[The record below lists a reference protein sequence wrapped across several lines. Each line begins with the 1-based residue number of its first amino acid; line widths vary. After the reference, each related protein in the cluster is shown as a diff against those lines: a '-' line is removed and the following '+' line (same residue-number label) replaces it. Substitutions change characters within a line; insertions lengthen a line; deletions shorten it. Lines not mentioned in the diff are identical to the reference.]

1 MFEINKRDGLARL
14 GKVKTKHGILDTP
27 TLLPVVNPKILTL
40 SMDELKECGAQGLI
54 TNSYIIYKNIE
65 LKEIAEEKG
74 VHELLNWNG
83 PIMTDSGTF
92 QSHVYG
98 EINMQPDE
106 ILNFQKKISVD
117 IGTVLDVFCEPETR
131 FEEAKKEL
139 EETQSRIEEADKN
152 KGSIFLAAPIQ
163 GGRHLDLRLEA
174 AQMASKTGA
183 DVFPIGGVVPLMEKN
198 NFEKL
203 AEVIIASKK
212 GLDISKPVHLFG
224 CGHPM
229 LFALASFLGCD
240 LFDSASYAKFASRDS
255 LMFTWGTK
263 NLDEIEE
270 MPSEF
275 SAAPGLTVKELK
287 EMKKENRQKIIAKH
301 NLIVSFAEI
310 RRVKQ
315 AIHDGLLWELVENR
329 LRTSPALMK
338 VFGVLKREMDW
349 ISNFEPAYRY
359 KTPIK
364 TGGES
369 DLRPIFSKL
378 TNSFKN
384 GDMIHPY
391 FGKVPNHLSETYPFH
406 PGLLQDDIEGWKMQE
421 WNINRVKTILDYQFG
436 KGIGKIFT
444 DGETELVISRKTKRL
459 RNLLLDGQHVASLSH
474 RRGMFILQKRG
485 AELLHENSSNLAH
498 RVVVNSETAEFN
510 RKGKSVFC
518 KFIED
523 IDPELKCLDECIVV
537 TPKDELLAFGKLMI
551 GTKEIKLGQ
560 QGMAV
565 RVRSGIEAS

>member
-1 MFEINKRDGLARL
+1 MFEISKRDGLARL
-14 GKVKTKHGILDTP
+14 GKIKTNHGALDTP

-54 TNSYIIYKNIE
+54 TNSYIIYKNSE
-65 LKEIAEEKG
+65 LKRVAEEKG
-74 VHELLNWNG
+74 VHGLLNWDG

-98 EINMQPDE
+98 EIDMQPDE
-106 ILNFQKKISVD
+106 ILNFQKKIGVD

-131 FEEAKKEL
+131 FEDAKKEL
-139 EETQSRIEEADKN
+139 EETQRRIEESDKN

-163 GGRHLDLRLEA
+163 GGRHLDLRLKA
-174 AQMASKTGA
+174 AEMASQTNA
-183 DVFPIGGVVPLMEKN
+183 EVFPIGGVVPLMEKN

-203 AEVIIASKK
+203 AEVIIAAKK
-212 GLDISKPVHLFG
+212 GLDISRPVHLFG

-240 LFDSASYAKFASRDS
+240 LFDSSSYAKFASRDS
-255 LMFTWGTK
+255 LMFTWGTR
-263 NLDEIEE
+263 NLEE
-270 MPSEF
+270 LEEFPSEF
-275 SAAPGLTVKELK
+275 SAAPDITVNQLK
-287 EMKKENRQKIIAKH
+287 AMEKKQRQKIIAKH
-301 NLIVSFAEI
+301 NLIVSFTEI

-338 VFGVLKREMDW
+338 IFSILKREMDW
-349 ISNFEPAYRY
+349 ISEFEPAYRY

-364 TGGES
+364 TGNES
-369 DLRPIFSKL
+369 DDRPIFSKL
-378 TNSFKN
+378 ANSFKS
-384 GDMIHPY
+384 GDMVHPY

-406 PGLLQDDIEGWKMQE
+406 PGLLQDDIEGWKMQD
-421 WNINRVKTILDYQFG
+421 WNVDRVQTILDYQFG
-436 KGIGKIFT
+436 KGIGKILT
-444 DGETELVISRKTKRL
+444 KGETDLVVSRKTKRL
-459 RNLLLDGQHVASLSH
+459 RNLLLNGEHVASLSH
-474 RRGMFILQKRG
+474 RRGMFILQKKG
-485 AELLHENSSNLAH
+485 AELIHKSSKSPKF
-498 RVVVNSETAEFN
+498 RVIVDADTAEFN

-523 IDPELKCLDECIVV
+523 IDSDLRCMDECIVV
-537 TPKDELLAFGKLMI
+537 TPDDQLIAFGKLLVSP
-551 GTKEIKLGQ
+551 KELGLGQ

-565 RVRSGIEAS
+565 RVRSGIKS